1 MSNYNIEIDLM
12 KIEDAKLKDILYD
25 TQVKRCVCLP
35 IDNEVGTITDAL
47 SVKNEETGEIERRSR
62 KGVILKLTA
71 FALPDPASEQSHL
84 IKPAY
89 SKTMYQQLSPELRRL
104 VPWVGNLRPWEPKGK

>member
-12 KIEDAKLKDILYD
+12 KIEGAKLKDILYD

-62 KGVILKLTA
+62 RGVILKLTA
-71 FALPDPASEQSHL
+71 FALPDPVSEQSHL

-89 SKTMYQQLSPELRRL
+89 GKTMYQQLSPELRRL

>member
-12 KIEDAKLKDILYD
+12 KIEDAKLKDVLYD
-25 TQVKRCVCLP
+25 TRVRRCVCLP
-35 IDNEVGTITDAL
+35 IDNEIGTITDTLA
-47 SVKNEETGEIERRSR
+47 VKNKETGQIERRPR

-71 FALPDPASEQSHL
+71 FELPEPASEQTHL

-89 SKTMYQQLSPELRRL
+89 NKATCQQLSPELRRL
-104 VPWVGNLRPWEPKGK
+104 VPWVGNLRPWESKNK